1 MVFHKLEFVIK
12 SSATAVVLIAAVTVH
27 SLITPSTELYSS
39 TLSTTHP
46 SINRLNT
53 EKDFTIENVKNGSP
67 TWCANFHSSIDE
79 FPRDFFTEE
88 QRLHGAVIVHLIL
101 SFYGFLFITF
111 VCQDYFLPSVLY
123 ICIDLG
129 LSPDVAGAT
138 FMAAA
143 TCTSELLV
151 STIGTFVTKS
161 DLGVGTVVG
170 SGVYNTLGVSA
181 CAGLAVCS
189 RPITIEKWPLIRDS
203 GVYVTSIAVLATIA
217 VDNVIIW
224 YEALIM
230 VTMFFGYFVFLF
242 TQYKLVAKVEKWKH
256 NNRIISVF
264 KHIKRL
270 LCCRKYTSMESQN
283 VTLYRSDTPAIRQY
297 GTVEHQLHVQ
307 DDEQMS
313 SKITFTSSTTMLGEC
328 DQSNANEQ
336 THLPR
341 PKSSW
346 SNLLPIVWW
355 TICLPVNFALWATIP
370 DCRTKRTLY
379 PITFVVSIIWVSVIT
394 YILSWFLTICGDTF
408 HVSDVV
414 MGMGVL
420 AVGSSIPEAV
430 SGIINAQNGEGSMS
444 ISSALGSNTMDI
456 LLCLGLPWFVK
467 CTLPPS
473 MNGGPVTLQTET
485 LFFNCMC
492 MIISV
497 VILNVATAISGYKM
511 HKPFGIMCLVGQIV
525 IIATLIINGL
535 NVAKNDGPVR
545 C

>member
-1 MVFHKLEFVIK
+1 MIMMMFRRLK
-12 SSATAVVLIAAVTVH
+12 SSATAVVLLAAVAAHTLNTPVVH
-27 SLITPSTELYSS
+27 SNTT
-39 TLSTTHP
+39 STTRP
-46 SINRLNT
+46 AINRLNPG
-53 EKDFTIENVKNGSP
+53 KDFTIENVKNSSP
-67 TWCANFHSSIDE
+67 TVCANVHRSVDE

-123 ICIDLG
+123 ICLDLG

-189 RPITIEKWPLIRDS
+189 RPITVEKWPLIRDS
-203 GVYVTSIAVLATIA
+203 GVYVTSIAVLAAIA
-217 VDNVIIW
+217 VDNVVTW

-230 VTMFFGYFVFLF
+230 VTMCFGYFVFLF
-242 TQYKLVAKVEKWKH
+242 TQYKLVEKVEKWKH
-256 NNRIISVF
+256 HNRIVSIF
-264 KHIKRL
+264 ERIKGF
-270 LCCRKYTSMESQN
+270 LCCKKYTSVESQN
-283 VTLYRSDTPAIRQY
+283 ITLHRSDTPIRQY
-297 GTVEHQLHVQ
+297 GTVEHQLQLQ
-307 DDEQMS
+307 DDERAS
-313 SKITFTSSTTMLGEC
+313 SKITFTSTTTIFGEC
-328 DQSNANEQ
+328 DQSNTNVQ
-336 THLPR
+336 TYLPQSK
-341 PKSSW
+341 PSW
-346 SNLLPIVWW
+346 SNNLLPVVWW
-355 TICLPVNFALWATIP
+355 TFCLPVNFTLCATIP
-370 DCRTKRTLY
+370 DCRVKRALY
-379 PITFVVSIIWVSVIT
+379 PITFVMSIIWVSVVT
-394 YILSWFLTICGDTF
+394 YVLSWFLTICGDTF
-408 HVSDVV
+408 RVSDVV
-414 MGMGVL
+414 MGIGVL

-467 CTLPPS
+467 CTLPTS
-473 MNGGPVTLQTET
+473 MNGGPVTLQTDT
-485 LFFNCMC
+485 LFFNCMW
-492 MIISV
+492 MIASV
-497 VILNVATAISGYKM
+497 VILNVAAAISGYKM

-525 IIATLIINGL
+525 VIAALIINGL
-535 NVAKNDGPVR
+535 NVAKDDEPVR
-545 C
+545 CS

>member
-1 MVFHKLEFVIK
+1 MFCRLK
-12 SSATAVVLIAAVTVH
+12 SSATAIVLLAAVATHTFIIPTTVVH
-27 SLITPSTELYSS
+27 SNTSS
-39 TLSTTHP
+39 TIRP
-46 SINRLNT
+46 DINHLNP
-53 EKDFTIENVKNGSP
+53 EKNFTIENFKNSSS
-67 TWCANFHSSIDE
+67 TLYANVHRSIDE

-123 ICIDLG
+123 ICLDLG

-203 GVYVTSIAVLATIA
+203 GVYLTSIAVLAAIA

-230 VTMFFGYFVFLF
+230 ITMFLGYFVFLF
-242 TQYKLVAKVEKWKH
+242 TQYKLVAKIEKWEH
-256 NNRIISVF
+256 NKWITSVF
-264 KHIKRL
+264 ESIKRL
-270 LCCRKYTSMESQN
+270 LCCSKYTSTESQN
-283 VTLYRSDTPAIRQY
+283 ITLFRSDTPIRQY
-297 GTVEHQLHVQ
+297 GTVEHQLQLQ
-307 DDEQMS
+307 DSERAS
-313 SKITFTSSTTMLGEC
+313 SKITFTSTTTIFGEC
-328 DQSNANEQ
+328 DQLNANEQ
-336 THLPR
+336 TYLPQS
-341 PKSSW
+341 KSPW
-346 SNLLPIVWW
+346 SNLLSVVWW
-355 TICLPVNFALWATIP
+355 TFCWPVNFIMWITIP
-370 DCRTKRTLY
+370 DCRAKRAVY
-379 PITFVVSIIWVSVIT
+379 PVTFIMSILWISAVT

-414 MGMGVL
+414 MGIGVL

-430 SGIINAQNGEGSMS
+430 SGIINARNGEGSMS

-456 LLCLGLPWFVK
+456 LLCLGLPWFIK
-467 CTLPPS
+467 CILPTS
-473 MNGGPVTLQTET
+473 MNGGPVTLQTDT

-492 MIISV
+492 MIASV
-497 VILNVATAISGYKM
+497 VILNVAAAINGYKM
-511 HKPFGIMCLVGQIV
+511 HKPFGIMCFFGQIV
-525 IIATLIINGL
+525 IIAALIINGL
-535 NVAKNDGPVR
+535 NVAKDDGTVR
-545 C
+545 RS

>member
-1 MVFHKLEFVIK
+1 MFWKLM
-12 SSATAVVLIAAVTVH
+12 SSATAVVLFAAVTAH
-27 SLITPSTELYSS
+27 SLITPSTELFSS
-39 TLSTTHP
+39 TSSTTHP
-46 SINRLNT
+46 SINFLNT
-53 EKDFTIENVKNGSP
+53 GKYFTIENVKNGSP
-67 TWCANFHSSIDE
+67 TWCANVHRSIDE

-123 ICIDLG
+123 ICLDLG

-203 GVYVTSIAVLATIA
+203 GVYVTSIAVLAAIA

-242 TQYKLVAKVEKWKH
+242 TQNKLVAKVEKWKH
-256 NNRIISVF
+256 NNRIISFF

-270 LCCRKYTSMESQN
+270 LCCRKFTSMESQN

-297 GTVEHQLHVQ
+297 GTVEHQLQVQ
-307 DDEQMS
+307 DDERMS
-313 SKITFTSSTTMLGEC
+313 SKITFTSSTTMFGEC

-336 THLPR
+336 TYLPR
-341 PKSSW
+341 LKSSW
-346 SNLLPIVWW
+346 SNLLPIIWW
-355 TICLPVNFALWATIP
+355 TICLPVNLMLWATIP
-370 DCRTKRTLY
+370 NCRTKRTLY
-379 PITFVVSIIWVSVIT
+379 PITFVVSIIWISVIT

-414 MGMGVL
+414 MGIGVL

-456 LLCLGLPWFVK
+456 LLCLGLPWLVK

-473 MNGGPVTLQTET
+473 MNGRPVTLQTDT

-497 VILNVATAISGYKM
+497 VILNVAAAISGYKM

-525 IIATLIINGL
+525 VIAALIINGL
-535 NVAKNDGPVR
+535 NVAKNDGRVR
-545 C
+545 CS

>member
-1 MVFHKLEFVIK
+1 MFCRLK
-12 SSATAVVLIAAVTVH
+12 SSATAIVLLAAVATHTFIIPTTVVH
-27 SLITPSTELYSS
+27 SNTSS
-39 TLSTTHP
+39 TIRP
-46 SINRLNT
+46 DINHLNP
-53 EKDFTIENVKNGSP
+53 EKNFTIENFKNSSS
-67 TWCANFHSSIDE
+67 TLYANVHRSIDE

-123 ICIDLG
+123 ICLDLG

-203 GVYVTSIAVLATIA
+203 GVYLTSIAVLAAIA

-230 VTMFFGYFVFLF
+230 ITMFLGYFVFLF
-242 TQYKLVAKVEKWKH
+242 TQYKLVAKIEKWEH
-256 NNRIISVF
+256 NKWITSVF
-264 KHIKRL
+264 ESIKRL
-270 LCCRKYTSMESQN
+270 LCCSKYTSTESQN
-283 VTLYRSDTPAIRQY
+283 ITLFRSDTPIRQY
-297 GTVEHQLHVQ
+297 GTAYLPQ
-307 DDEQMS
+307 
-313 SKITFTSSTTMLGEC
+313 SKS
-328 DQSNANEQ
+328 
-336 THLPR
+336 P
-341 PKSSW
+341 W
-346 SNLLPIVWW
+346 SNLLSVVWW
-355 TICLPVNFALWATIP
+355 TFCWPVNFIMWITIP
-370 DCRTKRTLY
+370 DCRAKRAVY
-379 PITFVVSIIWVSVIT
+379 PVTFIMSILWISAVT

-414 MGMGVL
+414 MGIGVL

-430 SGIINAQNGEGSMS
+430 SGIINARNGEGSMS

-456 LLCLGLPWFVK
+456 LLCLGLPWFIK
-467 CTLPPS
+467 CILPTS
-473 MNGGPVTLQTET
+473 MNGGPVTLQTDT

-492 MIISV
+492 MIASV
-497 VILNVATAISGYKM
+497 VILNVAAAINGYKM
-511 HKPFGIMCLVGQIV
+511 HKPFGIMCFFGQIV
-525 IIATLIINGL
+525 IIAALIINGL
-535 NVAKNDGPVR
+535 NVAKDDGTVR
-545 C
+545 RS